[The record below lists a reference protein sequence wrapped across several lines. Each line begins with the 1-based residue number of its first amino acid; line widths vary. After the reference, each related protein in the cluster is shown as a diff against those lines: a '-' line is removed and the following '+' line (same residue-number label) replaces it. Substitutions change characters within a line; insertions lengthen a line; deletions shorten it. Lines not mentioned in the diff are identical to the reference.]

1 MCTDIPLLYG
11 TYIFSTLL
19 FAVIVQIEFIS
30 AKLYLRS
37 EINHATKN
45 LNILNFLEHNIRR
58 CGLLTLII
66 TLTRLHTASHGH
78 YV

>member
-1 MCTDIPLLYG
+1 MCTDITLLYG

-19 FAVIVQIEFIS
+19 FAVIVQIEFMS

-45 LNILNFLEHNIRR
+45 LNILNFLEHNI
-58 CGLLTLII
+58 
-66 TLTRLHTASHGH
+66 
-78 YV
+78 